1 MNRLWGIEM
10 NLLNQLIEQA
20 KNPRGIIGS
29 IMLRIMNSSHT
40 SMNQWALEKVKVK
53 ESAVILD
60 IGCGGGKTIQLL
72 SKRNTSRKIVGI
84 DYSEQAVKDSIR
96 ANKQDV
102 EKGKVNILQASVT
115 DMPFSNNTFDI
126 ITAFQT
132 HYFWPDLEK
141 GVKEAFRVLNKDGH
155 FLIIAELYKINY
167 HMKTYKTREELEQLF
182 IKTGF
187 NSIKFFEQN
196 NAKWLCVEGF
206 KTI

>member
-1 MNRLWGIEM
+1 M

-29 IMLRIMNSSHT
+29 IMLRIMNSAHT

-72 SKRNTSRKIVGI
+72 SKRNTSGKIVGI

-141 GVKEAFRVLNKDGH
+141 GVKEAFRVLKKDGH

-167 HMKTYKTREELEQLF
+167 HMQTYKTREELEQLF

-187 NSIKFFEQN
+187 NSIKFYEQN
-196 NAKWLCVEGF
+196 NAKWLCAEGF

>member
-1 MNRLWGIEM
+1 MNRLWGRKM

-29 IMLRIMNSSHT
+29 IMLRIMNSAHT

-72 SKRNTSRKIVGI
+72 SKRNTSGKIVGI

-141 GVKEAFRVLNKDGH
+141 GVKEAFRVLKKDGH

-167 HMKTYKTREELEQLF
+167 HMQTYKTREELEQLF

-187 NSIKFFEQN
+187 NSIKFYEQN
-196 NAKWLCVEGF
+196 NAKWLCAEGF